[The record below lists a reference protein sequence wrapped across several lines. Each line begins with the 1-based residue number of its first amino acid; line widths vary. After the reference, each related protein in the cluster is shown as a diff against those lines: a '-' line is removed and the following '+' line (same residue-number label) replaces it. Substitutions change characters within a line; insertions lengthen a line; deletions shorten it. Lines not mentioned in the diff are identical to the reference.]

1 MVLMPKPSLLSLFS
15 GAGGLDLGFH
25 WAGFET
31 CFANEYDKQIW
42 ATFQKN
48 FPNVKLDKR
57 SIANIKIEEIP
68 NANGLVGGP
77 PCQSWSEA
85 GAGRGFD
92 DARGQLFVDYIRV
105 LQAKKPQFFVA
116 ENVSGILHQKHR
128 QSVEG
133 FVNDFQQA
141 GYRVSIIAA
150 NACDYGVAQERER
163 VFFIGYHM
171 DTRKTFQMPQRHK
184 DKQTLRDVIADLQD
198 TAKPALEKNYANED
212 LGIPNHEYWIGDYS
226 SHYMSRN
233 RVRSWSEPSFTIQAS
248 GRHAPM
254 HPQAPRMEFAERD
267 LFRFAPGFEHLYRRL
282 TVREAARVQSF
293 PDDFVFLYRNLADGY
308 KMVGNAVPPLLA
320 KHIALQIR
328 SDLFEQNELIVP
340 QQNLRQESLFDRL

>member
-1 MVLMPKPSLLSLFS
+1 MSKPSLVSLFS

-48 FPNVKLDKR
+48 FPEVKLDKR
-57 SIANIKIEEIP
+57 NIANIKIEEIP
-68 NANGLVGGP
+68 YASGLIGGP

-92 DARGQLFVDYIRV
+92 DARGRLFHDYIRV
-105 LQAKKPQFFVA
+105 LKAKKPRFFVA
-116 ENVSGILHQKHR
+116 ENVSGILHQKH
-128 QSVEG
+128 QHSVES
-133 FVNDFQQA
+133 FMDDFRQA
-141 GYRVSIIAA
+141 GYAVSIVAA
-150 NACDYGVAQERER
+150 NANDYGVAQERER
-163 VFFIGYHM
+163 VFFIGYHV
-171 DTRKTFQMPQRHK
+171 DTGKTFQMPQKHNNK
-184 DKQTLRDVIADLQD
+184 STLQNVIEDLQHS
-198 TAKPALEKNYANED
+198 ARPALEKNYANEH
-212 LGIPNHEYWIGDYS
+212 LEIPNHEYWIGDYS

-254 HPQAPRMEFAERD
+254 HPRAPRMEFVKRD
-267 LFRFAPGFEHLYRRL
+267 LFRFAPDQEHLYRRL

-320 KHIALQIR
+320 QQIALQIR
-328 SDLFEQNELIVP
+328 ADLFESTAIALP
-340 QQNLRQESLFDRL
+340 QRNFSQESLFNHLT

>member
-1 MVLMPKPSLLSLFS
+1 MPEPSLISLFS

-25 WAGFET
+25 QAGFQT
-31 CFANEYDKQIW
+31 IWANEYDKQIW
-42 ATFQKN
+42 ITFQKN
-48 FPNVKLDKR
+48 FPNVRLDKR
-57 SIANIKIEEIP
+57 SITAINIEEIP
-68 NANGLVGGP
+68 NVDGLIGGP

-92 DARGQLFVDYIRV
+92 DARGQLFHEYIRV
-105 LQAKKPQFFVA
+105 LKAKKPRFFVA

-128 QSVEG
+128 KSVEG
-133 FVNDFQQA
+133 FMNDFQQA
-141 GYRVSIIAA
+141 GYHVSIIAV

-163 VFFIGYHM
+163 VFFIGYHV
-171 DTRKTFQMPQRHK
+171 DTGKTFQMPQ
-184 DKQTLRDVIADLQD
+184 KQNNKPLLRDVIEDLQHS
-198 TAKPALEKNYANED
+198 AQPALEKNYANEN
-212 LGIPNHEYWIGDYS
+212 LEIPNHEYWIGDYS

-254 HPQAPRMEFAERD
+254 HPQAPRMEFVERD
-267 LFRFAPGFEHLYRRL
+267 LFRFVPGQEHLYRRL
-282 TVREAARVQSF
+282 TIREAARVQSF

-320 KHIALQIR
+320 QQIALQIR
-328 SDLFEQNELIVP
+328 ADLFEPTAMIAP
-340 QQNLRQESLFDRL
+340 QRNLSQEPLF

>member
-1 MVLMPKPSLLSLFS
+1 MPDLSVISLFS

-25 WAGFET
+25 QAGFQT
-31 CFANEYDKQIW
+31 RWANEYDKHIW

-48 FPNVKLDKR
+48 FPSVKLDKR
-57 SIANIKIEEIP
+57 NIANINIEEIP
-68 NANGLVGGP
+68 NANGLIGGP

-105 LQAKKPQFFVA
+105 LKAKKPRFFVA

-133 FVNDFQQA
+133 FVNAFQQA

-150 NACDYGVAQERER
+150 NAHDYGVAQERER
-163 VFFIGYHM
+163 VFFIGYHV
-171 DTRKTFQMPQRHK
+171 DTGKTFQIPQ
-184 DKQTLRDVIADLQD
+184 KQNNKQNLRDVIEDLQHN
-198 TAKPALEKNYANED
+198 ARPALEKNYGNEH
-212 LGIPNHEYWIGDYS
+212 LEIPNHEHWIGDYS

-254 HPQAPRMEFAERD
+254 HPQAPRMEFVERD
-267 LFRFAPGFEHLYRRL
+267 LFRFAPGQEHLYRRL
-282 TVREAARVQSF
+282 TIREAARIQSF

-320 KHIALQIR
+320 QQIALQIHA
-328 SDLFEQNELIVP
+328 DLFESPVIVVP
-340 QQNLRQESLFDRL
+340 QRSFSQEPLFDHLA

>member
-1 MVLMPKPSLLSLFS
+1 MLDLSIVSLFS

-25 WAGFET
+25 QAGFQT
-31 CFANEYDKQIW
+31 VWANEYDKQIW

-48 FPNVKLDKR
+48 FPDVRLDKR
-57 SIANIKIEEIP
+57 SIANIKIEDIP
-68 NANGLVGGP
+68 NASGLIGGP

-85 GAGRGFD
+85 GTGRGFD

-105 LQAKKPQFFVA
+105 LKAKKPRFFVA

-133 FVNDFQQA
+133 FVQDFQQA
-141 GYRVSIIAA
+141 GYNVSIIAVNA
-150 NACDYGVAQERER
+150 NDYGVAQERER
-163 VFFIGYHM
+163 VFFIGYHT
-171 DTRKTFQMPQRHK
+171 DTGKIFQSPQKHNNK
-184 DKQTLRDVIADLQD
+184 PSLRDVIEDLQHS
-198 TAKPALEKNYANED
+198 ARPALEKNYANEH
-212 LGIPNHEYWIGDYS
+212 LEIPNHEYWIGDYS

-233 RVRSWSEPSFTIQAS
+233 RVRGWSEPSFTIQAS

-254 HPQAPRMEFAERD
+254 HPRAPRMEFFERD
-267 LFRFAPGFEHLYRRL
+267 LFRFAPSQEHLYRRL
-282 TVREAARVQSF
+282 TIREAARVQSF

-320 KHIALQIR
+320 QQIALQIR
-328 SDLFEQNELIVP
+328 ADLFESTVIVVA
-340 QQNLRQESLFDRL
+340 QQNLSQEPLFDHLA